1 MTNASPS
8 PQISFG
14 EEEPAVE
21 EDPEVGARFGNNN
34 KQGGLLAS
42 VLGKIVFISCF
53 SLIICKK
60 YFLPKSKYW
69 GWVALK
75 MVSSQYAM

>member
-1 MTNASPS
+1 MDGPNKLLLQNASPS

-14 EEEPAVE
+14 EEEPAVEE

-42 VLGKIVFISCF
+42 VLGNIF
-53 SLIICKK
+53 
-60 YFLPKSKYW
+60 FL
-69 GWVALK
+69 ALLCW
-75 MVSSQYAM
+75 Y

>member
-1 MTNASPS
+1 MDGPNKLLLQNASPS

-14 EEEPAVE
+14 EEEPAVEE

-42 VLGKIVFISCF
+42 VLGNIF
-53 SLIICKK
+53 
-60 YFLPKSKYW
+60 FLTVNNYSR
-69 GWVALK
+69 L
-75 MVSSQYAM
+75 